1 MSNVYKKQV
10 EDLEMLV
17 PNFKISSAVIR
28 YDESSPHMHIVG
40 IPVKEKNKYGMELQ
54 VGKSDV
60 FTKESLNKLQDK
72 MRILCIESFNKEY
85 NLDNI
90 LKEKKKGR
98 NYDHHVKDM
107 DNYMEMKN
115 QIENNKSKLEEIE
128 NKSKKL
134 DNNSNDISKLINNL
148 KKAPLVKDKYI
159 LDEEEKDKIIN
170 YINNVNETNNEYKLM
185 KELSLILNTV
195 NADLKESRDRVELL
209 EQNNKALELRNTE
222 LKNDNNKLK
231 DELDKLKNAFEKFK
245 KKISDLYNF
254 FVNKM
259 WGNKEKRD
267 KYYPIAY
274 ELYENNILDKEQMQT
289 ILNTKNRS
297 SEIDNKSK
305 NDDFDIDM

>member
-1 MSNVYKKQV
+1 
-10 EDLEMLV
+10 
-17 PNFKISSAVIR
+17 
-28 YDESSPHMHIVG
+28 
-40 IPVKEKNKYGMELQ
+40 
-54 VGKSDV
+54 
-60 FTKESLNKLQDK
+60 
-72 MRILCIESFNKEY
+72 
-85 NLDNI
+85 
-90 LKEKKKGR
+90 
-98 NYDHHVKDM
+98 
-107 DNYMEMKN
+107 
-115 QIENNKSKLEEIE
+115 
-128 NKSKKL
+128 
-134 DNNSNDISKLINNL
+134 
-148 KKAPLVKDKYI
+148 
-159 LDEEEKDKIIN
+159 
-170 YINNVNETNNEYKLM
+170 M

-267 KYYPIAY
+267 KYYPIVY
-274 ELYENNILDKEQMQT
+274 ELYGNNILDKEQMQT

-297 SEIDNKSK
+297 PEIDNKSK

>member
-17 PNFKISSAVIR
+17 PNFKISSAVIH

-148 KKAPLVKDKYI
+148 KKAL
-159 LDEEEKDKIIN
+159 
-170 YINNVNETNNEYKLM
+170 
-185 KELSLILNTV
+185 
-195 NADLKESRDRVELL
+195 
-209 EQNNKALELRNTE
+209 
-222 LKNDNNKLK
+222 
-231 DELDKLKNAFEKFK
+231 
-245 KKISDLYNF
+245 
-254 FVNKM
+254 
-259 WGNKEKRD
+259 
-267 KYYPIAY
+267 
-274 ELYENNILDKEQMQT
+274 
-289 ILNTKNRS
+289 
-297 SEIDNKSK
+297 
-305 NDDFDIDM
+305 

>member
-17 PNFKISSAVIR
+17 PNFKISSAVIH

-274 ELYENNILDKEQMQT
+274 ELYGNNILDKEQMQT